1 MNNIFSI
8 RLIKPEDTQGVL
20 AIYAPYITD
29 AVISFEYEVPLVS
42 EFAERISTI
51 SKEYPWLVCEYNNE
65 IIGYVYSSKHRARTA
80 YQWSAECTVY
90 LSEGF
95 HRLGLARI
103 LYKALFDILKLQN
116 IINIYAGITVPNIK
130 SEEFHK
136 SMGFYLIGTYKNVG
150 YKFNKWHDVAW
161 FQLDLG
167 EHAINPPDPK
177 NITEISDSVE
187 VTAIIQK
194 ANKSLSHIKLV

>member
-1 MNNIFSI
+1 MNNSFSI
-8 RLIKPEDTQGVL
+8 RLIKPEDTQAVL
-20 AIYAPYITD
+20 TIYAPYITD
-29 AVISFEYEVPLVS
+29 AVISFEYEVPSVN

-51 SKEYPWLVCEYNNE
+51 TKEYPWLVCEYNKE
-65 IIGYVYSSKHRARTA
+65 IIGYVYSSKHRTRTA

-90 LSEGF
+90 LAAGF

-103 LYKALFDILKLQN
+103 LYQALFDILKLQN
-116 IINIYAGITVPNIK
+116 IINVYAGITVPNVK

-136 SMGFYLIGTYKNVG
+136 AMGFYMIGTYKNVG

-167 EHAINPPDPK
+167 EHIINPPDPK
-177 NITEISDSVE
+177 TITEISESLE
-187 VTAIIQK
+187 LNAIIIE
-194 ANKSLSHIKLV
+194 ANKALSHIKF